1 MKTYNN
7 LLPYQKPKFVENLRQ
22 MVQSNA
28 DVYGDKDFYVYKQ
41 NGETVTVSYTEF
53 NNMVRAFGTGLYKM
67 GLAGKHIAITG
78 DTHPCWTAAFIA
90 ILSTGGVAVPLDRDL
105 EAGEAASFMKI
116 AECSAVVYTSALN
129 KKIEGMKDS
138 LDFLEC
144 LIPVDSETEGY
155 RFSSFEKIAAAGQA
169 ALDGGEDFFDTNEI
183 DMEKM
188 SILLFTSGT
197 TGTSKGVMLSHGNI
211 VCCINACCNATQYCK
226 DDTFVS
232 VLPIH
237 HTYEL
242 AAGQLALS
250 NQGASMF
257 ISEGLRYV
265 TRNFK
270 EFKPTS
276 LVLVPL
282 FLETVHKKIWDEIKR
297 KGIEKKVR
305 AGMVFSDSMLKM
317 GVDLRPKLFGEIT
330 QAFGGNL
337 RSIVCGG
344 APIDPQILRDFY
356 SFGITVHQGYGIT
369 ECSPLVAVNRPGQIK
384 FDSVGQ
390 PVDNCEVKIVP
401 LEDGEGKAN
410 EGEILVRGG
419 NVMLGYYKNEEAT
432 RAAFTS
438 DGWYRT
444 GDVGKMDKNGYITI
458 TGRLKNIIIA
468 SNGKNVFPEEI
479 EEHLMKIDAVKEC
492 VVVGRE
498 ESGNVT
504 ITAIIVPN
512 LDVLGENSSDT
523 AISFVLKEAIAQ
535 INRTLP
541 PYKHINK
548 FEIRHE
554 DFERTLSKKI
564 KRFLVK

>member
-1 MKTYNN
+1 MKTFNN
-7 LLPYQKPKFVENLRQ
+7 LLPYQEPKLVETLRQ
-22 MVQSNA
+22 LAQSNA
-28 DVYGDKDFYVYKQ
+28 DVYGDKDLYIYKQ
-41 NGETVTVSYTEF
+41 NGENISVSYSDF
-53 NNMVRAFGTGLYKM
+53 NKTVRAFGTGLYKL
-67 GLAGKHIAITG
+67 GLAGKTIAISG
-78 DTHPCWTAAFIA
+78 DTHPNWTAAFIA
-90 ILSTGGVAVPLDRDL
+90 IISVGGVAVPLDRDL
-105 EAGEAASFMKI
+105 DAKEAAGFLKI
-116 AECSAVVYTSALN
+116 AECSAVVYTASLN
-129 KKIEGMKDS
+129 NKFKGIAEE
-138 LDFLEC
+138 LPLEYY
-144 LIPVDSETEGY
+144 IPVSPEEDDAM
-155 RFSSFEKIAAAGQA
+155 SFDKIVEIGQC
-169 ALDGGEDFFDTNEI
+169 ALDEGEDFFDTFEP

-197 TGTSKGVMLSHGNI
+197 TGTSKGVMLSHGNL
-211 VCCINACCNATQYCK
+211 VCCINASCNATQYSK
-226 DDTFVS
+226 DDRFVS

-257 ISEGLRYV
+257 ICEGLRYA

-270 EFKPTS
+270 EYKPTA

-282 FLETVHKKIWDEIKR
+282 FLETVHKRIWDEIKR
-297 KGIEKKVR
+297 KGMEKKVR
-305 AGMVFSDSMLKM
+305 AGMVFSDSMLRM
-317 GVDLRPKLFGEIT
+317 GVDLRPKLFSEVT
-330 QAFGGNL
+330 AAFGGEL

-369 ECSPLVAVNRPGQIK
+369 ECSPLVAVNRPGNIK

-410 EGEILVRGG
+410 EGEILVKGG

-444 GDVGKMDKNGYITI
+444 GDVGKMDKNGHITI

-468 SNGKNVFPEEI
+468 SNGKNVFPEEL

-504 ITAIIVPN
+504 ITAVIVPN
-512 LDVLGENSSDT
+512 LDVLGESSSDT

>member
-1 MKTYNN
+1 MKTFNN
-7 LLPYQKPKFVENLRQ
+7 LMPYQEPKYVENLRHLA
-22 MVQSNA
+22 QSNA
-28 DVYGDKDFYVYKQ
+28 EVYGDKDLYIYKY
-41 NGETVTVSYTEF
+41 NGETISVSYNDFYKT
-53 NNMVRAFGTGLYKM
+53 VKAFGTGLYKT
-67 GLAGKHIAITG
+67 GLAGKTIAITG
-78 DTHPCWTAAFIA
+78 DTHPNWTAAFIA
-90 ILSTGGVAVPLDRDL
+90 VISTGGVAVPLDRELDPV
-105 EAGEAASFMKI
+105 EAAEFMKI
-116 AECSAVVYTSALN
+116 AECSAVVYTPALN
-129 KKIEGMKDS
+129 KKLNDMKPS
-138 LDFLEC
+138 LSFLEH
-144 LIPVDSETEGY
+144 LIPITPDEGDENL
-155 RFSSFEKIAAAGQA
+155 SFDKIVEIGQA
-169 ALDGGEDFFDTNEI
+169 AIDEGDDQFETAEL

-197 TGTSKGVMLSHGNI
+197 TGTSKGVMLSHSNI
-211 VCCINACCNATQYCK
+211 ICCVNASCHATQYCK

-270 EFKPTS
+270 EFKPTA

-282 FLETVHKKIWDEIKR
+282 FLETVHKRIWDEIKR
-297 KGIEKKVR
+297 KGMEKKVR
-305 AGMVFSDSMLKM
+305 AAMVFSDSMLKM
-317 GVDLRPKLFGEIT
+317 GVDLRPKLFAEVT
-330 QAFGGNL
+330 AAFGGNL

-356 SFGITVHQGYGIT
+356 SLGITVHQGYGIT
-369 ECSPLVAVNRPGQIK
+369 ECSPLVAVNRPGKIK

-401 LEDGEGKAN
+401 LDDGEGKGN

-458 TGRLKNIIIA
+458 TGRIKNIIIA
-468 SNGKNVFPEEI
+468 SNGKNVFPEEL

-504 ITAIIVPN
+504 ITAVIVPN
-512 LDVLGENSSDT
+512 LEVLGENSSDT

-541 PYKHINK
+541 SYKHINK

>member
-1 MKTYNN
+1 MKTFNN
-7 LLPYQKPKFVENLRQ
+7 LLPYQEPKLVETLRQ
-22 MVQSNA
+22 LAQSNA
-28 DVYGDKDFYVYKQ
+28 DVYGDKDLYVYKQ
-41 NGETVTVSYTEF
+41 NGENISVSYSDF
-53 NNMVRAFGTGLYKM
+53 NKTVRAFGTGLYKL
-67 GLAGKHIAITG
+67 GLAGKTIAISG
-78 DTHPCWTAAFIA
+78 DTHPNWTAAFIA
-90 ILSTGGVAVPLDRDL
+90 IISVGGVAVPLDRDL
-105 EAGEAASFMKI
+105 DAKEAAGFLKI
-116 AECSAVVYTSALN
+116 AECSAVIYTASLN
-129 KKIEGMKDS
+129 KKFKGIAEE
-138 LDFLEC
+138 LPLEYY
-144 LIPVDSETEGY
+144 IPVSPEEDDTM
-155 RFSSFEKIAAAGQA
+155 SFDKIVEIGQS
-169 ALDGGEDFFDTNEI
+169 ALDEGEDFFDTFEP

-211 VCCINACCNATQYCK
+211 VCCINASCNATQYTK
-226 DDTFVS
+226 DDRFVS

-257 ISEGLRYV
+257 ICEGLRYA

-270 EFKPTS
+270 EYKPTA

-282 FLETVHKKIWDEIKR
+282 FLETVHKRIWDEIKR
-297 KGIEKKVR
+297 KGMEKKVR
-305 AGMVFSDSMLKM
+305 AGMVFSDSMLRM
-317 GVDLRPKLFGEIT
+317 GVDLRPKLFSEVT
-330 QAFGGNL
+330 AAFGGEL

-344 APIDPQILRDFY
+344 APIDPQIIRDFY

-369 ECSPLVAVNRPGQIK
+369 ECSPLVAVNRPGNIK

-410 EGEILVRGG
+410 EGEILVKGG

-444 GDVGKMDKNGYITI
+444 GDVGKMDKNGHITI

-468 SNGKNVFPEEI
+468 SNGKNVFPEEL

-504 ITAIIVPN
+504 ITAVIVPN
-512 LDVLGENSSDT
+512 LDVLGESSSDT